1 MNRKTEMQNSK
12 SPKLDDMSNA
22 HSIQRAWIAGSL
34 VVFGVAFW
42 IFHSIFFTPIATDL
56 QVHVRYVIGFDRGQ
70 LGLLANFLYY
80 IVIYGLSGFRAEA
93 VPLYWAGTLT
103 LAVATAARF
112 ALDFRVLRG
121 TTHQEEGESE
131 ISPALLLG
139 LALALTFSFSLPTL
153 AALDGFWYLGQ
164 TPPNV
169 WHNSTTIFVLPFA
182 IALFWVS
189 YRNLEE
195 PSTRG
200 DILIAVL
207 SLLNIMSKPSFFLVM
222 APVYGLMLL
231 VRHRLGRAFWIRVW
245 PIAIAGIGLA
255 VQYYFLF
262 SMQIGND
269 SKTESHL
276 TLAPFDAWSHFS
288 PNIILSIVASSFFPL
303 VYLAFQW
310 REVPKRPMVQYAL
323 LLYIVSL
330 AIMALVGET
339 GPRRFHGNF
348 FWQSY
353 LSAHVLFLA
362 VTHDVIRLMRDSPI
376 RAREK
381 IILGALGLHV
391 IAGAA
396 YLIRLLTAGSA
407 Y

>member
-1 MNRKTEMQNSK
+1 MLDNLPKTRRM
-12 SPKLDDMSNA
+12 
-22 HSIQRAWIAGSL
+22 QRAWIVGSL
-34 VVFGVAFW
+34 AVFGVSFYV
-42 IFHSIFFTPIATDL
+42 FHSIFFTPIDTDL

-80 IVIYGLSGFRAEA
+80 IVIYCVAGFQAEA

-103 LAVATAARF
+103 LALATSARF
-112 ALDFRVLRG
+112 ALDFRILGSLGRRKEND
-121 TTHQEEGESE
+121 EEV
-131 ISPALLLG
+131 SPALLLC
-139 LALALTFSFSLPTL
+139 LALALTFCFSLPTL

-189 YRNLEE
+189 YRNLRE
-195 PSTRG
+195 PSTQG

-207 SLLNIMSKPSFFLVM
+207 CLLNIVAKPSFFLVV
-222 APVYGLMLL
+222 APVYGLLL
-231 VRHRLGRAFWIRVW
+231 FVEHRFGRAFWLRIW
-245 PIAIAGIGLA
+245 PIAIAGVGLA
-255 VQYYFLF
+255 IQYYLLF
-262 SMQIGND
+262 SMQVGN
-269 SKTESHL
+269 SFGKASHL
-276 TLAPFDAWSHFS
+276 KFAPLDAWSHFS

-303 VYLAFQW
+303 VYLAFHW
-310 REVPKRPMVQYAL
+310 RTVPSRLMVRYAL
-323 LLYIVSL
+323 MLYVVSL
-330 AIMALVGET
+330 LMMALVGET

-362 VTHDVIRLMRDSPI
+362 VTREVVRSIRSEPVG
-376 RAREK
+376 AREM

-391 IAGAA
+391 VAGVA
-396 YLIRLLTAGSA
+396 YLIRLLTGGSA